1 MKSISMS
8 RKDVL
13 IREIEEISEDKLQ
26 EVIDFVR
33 FLKLSRQEEK
43 LEPALLSETSLA
55 KDWLN
60 PEEDEAWSDL

>member
-1 MKSISMS
+1 MS

-13 IREIEEISEDKLQ
+13 IQEIEDISEEKLQ

-43 LEPALLSETSLA
+43 LEPALLSENSLA
-55 KDWLN
+55 KDWVN
-60 PEEDEAWSDL
+60 PKEDDAWSDL